1 MANQTLVS
9 ILSNG
14 KDKSTLAILCSI
26 IFVIIGSVCVVIT
39 LFPTRLGNISVDYFA
54 FAAGILLI
62 TDALYKLRTDLN
74 KPWSYQIVRLCRLI
88 IGVCIFSIHAM
99 QYIYKV

>member
-14 KDKSTLAILCSI
+14 KDKSTLPILFSI
-26 IFVIIGSVCVVIT
+26 IFVIIGSVCVVIS
-39 LFPTRLGNISVDYFA
+39 LFPPKLGNISVDYFA

-62 TDALYKLRTDLN
+62 TDALYKLRTDLD
-74 KPWSYQIVRLCRLI
+74 KPWSCQIVRLCRLI
-88 IGVCIFSIHAM
+88 IGVCIFAIHAM